1 MAPRPKRGAKKVE
14 GETGEKDK
22 QEEVVAEAP
31 EENTSRRGRRQ
42 QASEATKAWA
52 SLIPRSRSQSQAR
65 EDEEVKAKSKVGKG
79 ESAPSSRDGSAIK
92 QGKRGGKKNEK
103 TPTSA
108 TPQVEEPKARE
119 TQTKSKGG
127 RGKATNQDD
136 KASGR
141 KSKTPTSSTTKSRD
155 RKTRSDK
162 LEPGTPATNPECPV
176 NESGNCEVGD
186 GSESKTGD
194 KKLGKRG
201 RTATN
206 PRTDKNTIVNEK
218 SNNSNDEKVNKSK
231 SKKVVQ
237 NAGKAQKEKL
247 STEKPSSQGSVNNTT
262 RAEVD
267 EGETSLDKG
276 VKKSTSVVTKIMEE
290 TEAKKS
296 GRKSSSRA
304 RSAPLK
310 EAAVESGSKK
320 GSKTSAQNPKKSVG
334 SLPKID
340 TYFEK
345 SPVQKVIGK
354 TGLNKNQR
362 KRKSEDD
369 DEEDQTPA
377 KKATLTQ
384 LKSKK
389 KSPPKK
395 SLAHRDILNLLDD
408 NNDDDKEEDV
418 DERNSDEET
427 EISFKT
433 DTTANNSLNSSVPDL
448 SVPKKPI
455 TAEAWITK
463 LKGQV
468 RRSTS

>member
-1 MAPRPKRGAKKVE
+1 M
-14 GETGEKDK
+14 
-22 QEEVVAEAP
+22 
-31 EENTSRRGRRQ
+31 
-42 QASEATKAWA
+42 
-52 SLIPRSRSQSQAR
+52 
-65 EDEEVKAKSKVGKG
+65 
-79 ESAPSSRDGSAIK
+79 
-92 QGKRGGKKNEK
+92 GKRGG
-103 TPTSA
+103 
-108 TPQVEEPKARE
+108 
-119 TQTKSKGG
+119 
-127 RGKATNQDD
+127 
-136 KASGR
+136 
-141 KSKTPTSSTTKSRD
+141 
-155 RKTRSDK
+155 
-162 LEPGTPATNPECPV
+162 
-176 NESGNCEVGD
+176 
-186 GSESKTGD
+186 
-194 KKLGKRG
+194 
-201 RTATN
+201 TATN
-206 PRTDKNTIVNEK
+206 PKTDKNTIINEN
-218 SNNSNDEKVNKSK
+218 SNNTRDKKVNKSK
-231 SKKVVQ
+231 SEKVVE
-237 NAGKAQKEKL
+237 NAVKAHKEKL
-247 STEKPSSQGSVNNTT
+247 SSEKPSSQGSVNNTT
-262 RAEVD
+262 GAEVD

-276 VKKSTSVVTKIMEE
+276 VKKSASVVTKIMQE

-310 EAAVESGSKK
+310 ETAVESGSKK

-345 SPVQKVIGK
+345 SSVLKVNSK
-354 TGLNKNQR
+354 TGLNENPR

-377 KKATLTQ
+377 KKAILTQ

-389 KSPPKK
+389 KTPPKK

-433 DTTANNSLNSSVPDL
+433 DTTATSNRSLNSSVPDL

-468 RRSTS
+468 RRSTL

>member
-14 GETGEKDK
+14 GEMGEKDK

-65 EDEEVKAKSKVGKG
+65 EDEEVKTKSKVGKG
-79 ESAPSSRDGSAIK
+79 ERAPSSSEGSAIK

-103 TPTSA
+103 TSISA
-108 TPQVEEPKARE
+108 TPEEPKVRE
-119 TQTKSKGG
+119 TQAKTNGGKG
-127 RGKATNQDD
+127 KITNQGD
-136 KASGR
+136 KAAGR

-162 LEPGTPATNPECPV
+162 LEPTTPTTNPEYSV
-176 NESGNCEVGD
+176 NESGNCDVGD

-206 PRTDKNTIVNEK
+206 PKTDKNTIINEK
-218 SNNSNDEKVNKSK
+218 SNNIRDKKVNKSK
-231 SKKVVQ
+231 SEKVVE
-237 NAGKAQKEKL
+237 NAVKAQKEKL
-247 STEKPSSQGSVNNTT
+247 SSEKPSSHGSVNNITE
-262 RAEVD
+262 AEVD
-267 EGETSLDKG
+267 DGKTSLDKG
-276 VKKSTSVVTKIMEE
+276 VKKSASVVTKIMEE

-310 EAAVESGSKK
+310 ETAVESGSKK

-345 SPVQKVIGK
+345 SSVLKVNSK
-354 TGLNKNQR
+354 TGLNENPR

-377 KKATLTQ
+377 KKAILTQ

-389 KSPPKK
+389 KTPPKK

-418 DERNSDEET
+418 NERNSDEET

-433 DTTANNSLNSSVPDL
+433 DTTATSNRSLNSSVPDL

-468 RRSTS
+468 RRSTL